1 LRRSSGR
8 QERDGVIG
16 KTGVPLWEP
25 ARGNQCGS
33 RLIGTV
39 PVRNLKILLG
49 QQMPEPDA
57 DSNDTARKNASRV
70 GRLHS
75 GQPISSEDTGSR
87 NRTARATR
95 ALRSDRDH
103 GAENASKRTQICHP
117 FPSAVNLAVPC
128 RSRRPPPR
136 LDLLGGLPPAWR
148 PRPRH
153 RVDVERRSARTGIDF
168 SVTW

>member
-1 LRRSSGR
+1 VGACTRKSVRLTVDWYCTSG
-8 QERDGVIG
+8 G
-16 KTGVPLWEP
+16 TGL
-25 ARGNQCGS
+25 
-33 RLIGTV
+33 
-39 PVRNLKILLG
+39 RNLKILLG

-103 GAENASKRTQICHP
+103 GAENASKRTQIYHP

-128 RSRRPPPR
+128 RSRRTPTPPR
-136 LDLLGGLPPAWR
+136 SPGRAAARMAPA
-148 PRPRH
+148 
-153 RVDVERRSARTGIDF
+153 S
-168 SVTW
+168 